1 MPSSS
6 ITIGYEE
13 ESMVLPFHL
22 FMCFWELALGKIKQ
36 IGIKFFEAP
45 EKRLDVLGEF
55 IPRKS

>member
-1 MPSSS
+1 
-6 ITIGYEE
+6 
-13 ESMVLPFHL
+13 MVLPFHL